1 MVNPTQFDS
10 SYAYCGQKSGHQL
23 ILPAVQREQRAIF
36 LFNYYS
42 IYSFFRQLGVNGGVN
57 YPVGLSMMCYTKE
70 YEVCRAMNITVSTA
84 PMGTNEGSCK
94 GFFLVNARRKIAVI
108 NSDLPAHI
116 QRIILPHELGH
127 GVLHWSPSLCTFHET
142 SILNETN
149 RIEYEANIFAAEFMM
164 SDDDD
169 FVETTESRVFKIT
182 KTAV

>member
-1 MVNPTQFDS
+1 ML
-10 SYAYCGQKSGHQL
+10 AEAIK
-23 ILPAVQREQRAIF
+23 REANRIKIKYQT
-36 LFNYYS
+36 ND
-42 IYSFFRQLGVNGGVN
+42 
-57 YPVGLSMMCYTKE
+57 P

-108 NSDLPAHI
+108 NSDLPIHI

-127 GVLHWSPSLCTFHET
+127 GVLHWTPSLCTFHET

-164 SDDDD
+164 SDDDVLEALQLGLNLFQTASELEVPPELLD
-169 FVETTESRVFKIT
+169 FKLRLLQKENNKIVAPYIGRGDFL
-182 KTAV
+182 KRNLDKPLC